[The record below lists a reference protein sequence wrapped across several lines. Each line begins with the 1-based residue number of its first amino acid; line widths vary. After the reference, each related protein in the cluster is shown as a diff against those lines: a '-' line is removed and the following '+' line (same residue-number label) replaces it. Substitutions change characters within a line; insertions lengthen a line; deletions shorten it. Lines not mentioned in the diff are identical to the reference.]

1 VQEKKHEKANRNLL
15 HAEKILKEK
24 DEDLKVVQAEYDAVM
39 QERQVR
45 Y

>member
-1 VQEKKHEKANRNLL
+1 VQERKHEKANRNLL
-15 HAEKILKEK
+15 QAEKILKEK
-24 DEDLKVVQAEYDAVM
+24 DEDLKIVQAEYDDVM